1 MASPAARDLPLTSHG
16 FSPVSRMNIGF
27 TYDLRSDYLAMGYS
41 PEATAEFD
49 SEITVGAIAD
59 TLEGL
64 GHTVTRIG
72 HVKNLAQRLVAGER
86 WDLVFNICE
95 GLHGIAREA
104 QVPAL
109 LDAYEIPYTFSDPLV
124 TALTLHKGMTKTV
137 VRAAG
142 VRSPNFL
149 LVSTPDDLRDVQLTP
164 PLFAKPV
171 AEGTGKGI
179 SPLSRVPSLD
189 HLRSVCE
196 QLLAQFRQPVLVEE
210 YLPGREFTIG
220 VRGTGA
226 AASIIGTFEIL
237 LLPAAED
244 GIYSYSN
251 KENSEE
257 LVRYELRTPDDPVIA
272 EAELLTLA
280 AWRALGC
287 RDAGRIDVRCDA
299 DGRPSFIEVN
309 PLAGL
314 HPTHSDLPMICAAVG
329 LSYRDL
335 IAGIIDSASQRIA
348 PAGQEGH

>member
-1 MASPAARDLPLTSHG
+1 
-16 FSPVSRMNIGF
+16 MNIGF

-49 SEITVGAIAD
+49 SEVTVDAIAGALGD
-59 TLEGL
+59 L

-72 HVKNLAQRLVAGER
+72 HVKSLARRLVAGER

-109 LDAYEIPYTFSDPLV
+109 LDAYDIPYTFSDPLV

-137 VRAAG
+137 VAAAG
-142 VRSPNFL
+142 VRTPKH
-149 LVSTPDDLRDVQLTP
+149 LVVSSLDDLADVRLTP

-171 AEGTGKGI
+171 AEGTGKGV

-189 HLRSVCE
+189 KLRPVCE
-196 QLLAQFRQPVLVEE
+196 QLLNQFQQPVLVEE

-226 AASIIGTFEIL
+226 AASVIGTYEII

-244 GIYSYSN
+244 GIYSYAN
-251 KENSEE
+251 KENSED
-257 LVRYELRTPDDPVIA
+257 LVRYELRRPDDPVVA
-272 EAELLTLA
+272 EAESLTLA

-299 DGRPSFIEVN
+299 QGRPSFIEVN

-335 IAGIIDSASQRIA
+335 IGGIVQSASQRVT
-348 PAGQEGH
+348 PR

>member
-1 MASPAARDLPLTSHG
+1 MK
-16 FSPVSRMNIGF
+16 IGF
-27 TYDLRSDYLAMGYS
+27 TYDLRSEYLAMGYS

-49 SEITVGAIAD
+49 SEVTVEGIAGA
-59 TLEGL
+59 LEEL
-64 GHTVTRIG
+64 GHDVVRIG
-72 HVKNLAQRLVAGER
+72 HVKSLAARLVARER
-86 WDLVFNICE
+86 WELVFNICE

-109 LDAYEIPYTFSDPLV
+109 LDAFEVPYTFSDPLV

-142 VRSPNFL
+142 VRTPNFV
-149 LVSTPDDLRDVQLTP
+149 LVSSLDDLAAVSLRA

-171 AEGTGKGI
+171 AEGTGKGV
-179 SPLSRVPSLD
+179 SPLSRVASIEN
-189 HLRSVCE
+189 LRPVCE
-196 QLLAQFRQPVLVEE
+196 SLLAQFSQPVLVEE

-226 AASIIGTFEIL
+226 AASIIGTYEIL
-237 LLPAAED
+237 LLANAED
-244 GIYSYSN
+244 GIYSYAN
-251 KENSEE
+251 KELSEDR
-257 LVRYELRTPDDPVIA
+257 VTYALRRPSDPLIA
-272 EAELLTLA
+272 EAEALTLA

-299 DGRPSFIEVN
+299 EGRPSFIEVN

-329 LSYRDL
+329 MRYGEL
-335 IAGIIDSASQRIA
+335 IGGIVESARERIRM
-348 PAGQEGH
+348 

>member
-1 MASPAARDLPLTSHG
+1 
-16 FSPVSRMNIGF
+16 MNIGF

-49 SEITVGAIAD
+49 SEITVDGIAG
-59 TLEGL
+59 TLEEL
-64 GHTVTRIG
+64 GHSVTRIG
-72 HVKNLAQRLVAGER
+72 HVRSLAQRLVAGER

-109 LDAYEIPYTFSDPLV
+109 LDAYDIPYTFSDPLV
-124 TALTLHKGMTKTV
+124 SALTLHKGMTKSI
-137 VRAAG
+137 VRDAG
-142 VRSPNFL
+142 VRTPGFA
-149 LVSTPDDLRDVQLTP
+149 LVSSLDDVAGVTLTP

-171 AEGTGKGI
+171 AEGTGKGV
-179 SPLSRVPSLD
+179 SPLSRVRSLD
-189 HLRSVCE
+189 QLRPVCE
-196 QLLAQFRQPVLVEE
+196 HLLSQFQQPVLVEE
-210 YLPGREFTIG
+210 FLPGREFTIG
-220 VRGTGA
+220 VRGTGPA
-226 AASIIGTFEIL
+226 ATIIGTYEIL

-244 GIYSYSN
+244 GIYSYAN

-257 LVRYELRTPDDPVIA
+257 VVRYALRGPDDPVVA
-272 EAELLTLA
+272 EAEALTLA

-299 DGRPSFIEVN
+299 EGRPSFIEVN

-329 LSYRDL
+329 ISYREL
-335 IAGIIDSASQRIA
+335 IAGIVDSASQRIRR
-348 PAGQEGH
+348 

>member
-1 MASPAARDLPLTSHG
+1 
-16 FSPVSRMNIGF
+16 MNIGF
-27 TYDLRSDYLAMGYS
+27 TYDLRSDYLATGYS

-49 SEITVGAIAD
+49 SEVTVDAIAEM
-59 TLEGL
+59 LGQL
-64 GHTVTRIG
+64 GHSVSRIG
-72 HVKNLAQRLVAGER
+72 HVRALAERLVAGER

-109 LDAYEIPYTFSDPLV
+109 LDAYDIPYTFSDPLV
-124 TALTLHKGMTKTV
+124 TALTLHKGLTKTV

-142 VRSPNFL
+142 VRTPNFL
-149 LVSTPDDLRDVQLTP
+149 LVSSLEDLKEVKLKP

-171 AEGTGKGI
+171 AEGTGKGV
-179 SPLSRVPSLD
+179 SPLSRIPTLEQ
-189 HLRSVCE
+189 LRPVCE

-220 VRGTGA
+220 VRGTGS
-226 AASIIGTFEIL
+226 AASVIGTFEII

-244 GIYSYSN
+244 GIYSYAN

-257 LVRYELRTPDDPVIA
+257 LVRYELRGADDPVVA
-272 EAELLTLA
+272 EAEALTLA
-280 AWRALGC
+280 AWRAIGC

-299 DGRPSFIEVN
+299 EGRPSFIEVN

-314 HPTHSDLPMICAAVG
+314 HPTHSDLPMLCTAVG
-329 LSYRDL
+329 MTYREL
-335 IAGIIDSASQRIA
+335 IGGIVESARERVF
-348 PAGQEGH
+348 G

>member
-1 MASPAARDLPLTSHG
+1 
-16 FSPVSRMNIGF
+16 MNIGF

-49 SEITVGAIAD
+49 SEVTVDAIAG
-59 TLEGL
+59 TIEEL
-64 GHTVTRIG
+64 GHKVTRIG
-72 HVKNLAQRLVAGER
+72 HVKSLAQQLVAGQR

-109 LDAYEIPYTFSDPLV
+109 LDAYDIPYTFSDPLV

-142 VRSPNFL
+142 VRTPNFL
-149 LVSTPDDLRDVQLTP
+149 LVSTLDDLKDVTLKP

-171 AEGTGKGI
+171 AEGTGKGV
-179 SPLSRVPSLD
+179 SPLSRIQSLEQ
-189 HLRSVCE
+189 LQPVCE
-196 QLLAQFRQPVLVEE
+196 QLLAQFHQPVLVEE

-226 AASIIGTFEIL
+226 AASVIGTFEIV

-244 GIYSYSN
+244 GIYSYAN

-257 LVRYELRTPDDPVIA
+257 LVRYELRRPDDSVVADA
-272 EAELLTLA
+272 EALTLA

-314 HPTHSDLPMICAAVG
+314 HPTHSDLPMLCAAVG
-329 LSYRDL
+329 MSYRDL
-335 IAGIIDSASQRIA
+335 IAGIIESASHRISH
-348 PAGQEGH
+348 PGGHC

>member
-1 MASPAARDLPLTSHG
+1 
-16 FSPVSRMNIGF
+16 MNIGF

-49 SEITVGAIAD
+49 SEVTVDAIAG
-59 TLEGL
+59 TIEEL
-64 GHTVTRIG
+64 GHKVTRIG
-72 HVKNLAQRLVAGER
+72 HVKSLAQQLVAGQR
-86 WDLVFNICE
+86 WHLVFNICE

-109 LDAYEIPYTFSDPLV
+109 LDAYDIPYTFSDPLV

-142 VRSPNFL
+142 VRTPNFL
-149 LVSTPDDLRDVQLTP
+149 LVSTLEDLKDVTLKP

-171 AEGTGKGI
+171 AEGTGKGV
-179 SPLSRVPSLD
+179 SPLSRIQSLEQ
-189 HLRSVCE
+189 LRPVCE
-196 QLLAQFRQPVLVEE
+196 QLLAQFHQPVLVEE

-226 AASIIGTFEIL
+226 AASVIGTFEIV

-244 GIYSYSN
+244 GIYSYAN

-257 LVRYELRTPDDPVIA
+257 LVRYELRRPDDSVVADA
-272 EAELLTLA
+272 EALTLA

-329 LSYRDL
+329 MSYRDL
-335 IAGIIDSASQRIA
+335 IAGIIDSASHRISH
-348 PAGQEGH
+348 PGGHR

>member
-1 MASPAARDLPLTSHG
+1 
-16 FSPVSRMNIGF
+16 MNIGF
-27 TYDLRSDYLAMGYS
+27 TYDLRSDYLKMGYS

-49 SEITVGAIAD
+49 SEVTVDAIAGA
-59 TLEGL
+59 LGAL
-64 GHTVTRIG
+64 GHVVTRIG
-72 HVKNLAQRLVAGER
+72 HVKSLAQRLVAGEC

-109 LDAYEIPYTFSDPLV
+109 LDAYGIPYTFSDPLV

-142 VRSPNFL
+142 VRTANFVL
-149 LVSTPDDLRDVQLTP
+149 ISTLEDLTGVALMP

-171 AEGTGKGI
+171 AEGTGKGV
-179 SPLSRVPSLD
+179 SPLSRIRSLAE
-189 HLRSVCE
+189 LRPVCE
-196 QLLAQFRQPVLVEE
+196 QLLTQFQQPVLVEE

-220 VRGTGA
+220 VGGTGSNA
-226 AASIIGTFEIL
+226 FIIGTYEIL

-244 GIYSYSN
+244 GIYSYAN
-251 KENSEE
+251 KENSED
-257 LVRYELRTPDDPVIA
+257 LVRYELGLPNDPVVA
-272 EAELLTLA
+272 EAEALTLA

-299 DGRPSFIEVN
+299 EGRPSFIEVN

-314 HPTHSDLPMICAAVG
+314 HPTHSDLPMICTAVG
-329 LSYRDL
+329 MSYGEL
-335 IAGIIDSASQRIA
+335 IGGIVESASQRIRR
-348 PAGQEGH
+348 

>member
-1 MASPAARDLPLTSHG
+1 MD
-16 FSPVSRMNIGF
+16 IGF
-27 TYDLRSDYLAMGYS
+27 TYDLRSEYLAMGYS

-49 SEITVGAIAD
+49 SEVTVDAIAGA
-59 TLEGL
+59 LEQL

-72 HVKNLAQRLVAGER
+72 HVQSLARRLVAGER

-109 LDAYEIPYTFSDPLV
+109 LDAYDIPYTFSDPLV

-142 VRSPNFL
+142 VRTPNHL
-149 LVSTPDDLRDVQLTP
+149 LVSKLEDLADVRLTP

-171 AEGTGKGI
+171 AEGTGKGV
-179 SPLSRVPSLD
+179 SPLSRVPTVEQ
-189 HLRSVCE
+189 LRPVCE
-196 QLLAQFRQPVLVEE
+196 TLLAQFQQPVLVEE

-220 VRGTGA
+220 VRGTGSA
-226 AASIIGTFEIL
+226 AAIIGTYEII
-237 LLPAAED
+237 LLPAAEE
-244 GIYSYSN
+244 GIYSYAN
-251 KENSEE
+251 KENSED
-257 LVRYELRTPDDPVIA
+257 LVRYELRRPDDPVVA
-272 EAELLTLA
+272 EAEALTLA

-299 DGRPSFIEVN
+299 EGRPSFIEVN

-314 HPTHSDLPMICAAVG
+314 HPTHSDLPMICEAVG
-329 LSYRDL
+329 ISYVEL
-335 IAGIIDSASQRIA
+335 IGGIVESAARRI
-348 PAGQEGH
+348 GR

>member
-1 MASPAARDLPLTSHG
+1 
-16 FSPVSRMNIGF
+16 MNIGF

-49 SEITVGAIAD
+49 SEVTVDAIAD
-59 TLEGL
+59 TLKQL
-64 GHTVTRIG
+64 GHAVTRIG
-72 HVKNLAQRLVAGER
+72 HVKALAQRLVAGER

-142 VRSPNFL
+142 VRTPNFL
-149 LVSTPDDLRDVQLTP
+149 LVSSLEDLGDVKLKP

-171 AEGTGKGI
+171 AEGTGKGV
-179 SPLSRVPSLD
+179 SPLSRIQTLEQ
-189 HLRSVCE
+189 LRPACE
-196 QLLAQFRQPVLVEE
+196 QLLAQFQQPVLVEE

-220 VRGTGA
+220 VRGTGP
-226 AASIIGTFEIL
+226 AASIIGTFEII

-244 GIYSYSN
+244 GIYSYAN
-251 KENSEE
+251 KENSEA
-257 LVRYELRTPDDPVIA
+257 LVRYELRKSSDPVVADA
-272 EAELLTLA
+272 EALTLA
-280 AWRALGC
+280 AWRAIGG

-314 HPTHSDLPMICAAVG
+314 HPTHSDLPMICSAVG
-329 LSYRDL
+329 VSYREL
-335 IAGIIDSASQRIA
+335 IAGIVDSARQRVSKVSDS
-348 PAGQEGH
+348 AG

>member
-1 MASPAARDLPLTSHG
+1 MK
-16 FSPVSRMNIGF
+16 IGF
-27 TYDLRSDYLAMGYS
+27 TYDLRSEYLAMGYS

-49 SEITVGAIAD
+49 SEATINSIAGA
-59 TLEGL
+59 LEEL
-64 GHTVTRIG
+64 GHAVVRIG
-72 HVKNLAQRLVAGER
+72 HMKSLAARLVAGER

-109 LDAYEIPYTFSDPLV
+109 LDAYDIPYTFSDPLV

-142 VRSPNFL
+142 VRTPNFV
-149 LVSTPDDLRDVQLTP
+149 LVSSLVDLEGVGLKA

-171 AEGTGKGI
+171 AEGTGKGV
-179 SPLSRVPSLD
+179 SPLSRVSSLD
-189 HLRSVCE
+189 QLRPVCE
-196 QLLAQFRQPVLVEE
+196 QLLAQFHQPVLVEE

-226 AASIIGTFEIL
+226 AASVIGTYEII

-244 GIYSYSN
+244 GIYSYAN

-257 LVRYELRTPDDPVIA
+257 LVKYELRRPTDPVVA
-272 EAELLTLA
+272 EAEALTLS

-299 DGRPSFIEVN
+299 EGRPSFIEVN

-329 LSYRDL
+329 MSYQQL
-335 IAGIIDSASQRIA
+335 IAGIVESARQRIKA
-348 PAGQEGH
+348 PR